1 MRQKK
6 NNKGKIHD
14 DNNNTREQKK
24 KVVRKWRPR
33 ANLLTGGAWLAAL
46 AGVLMPRRNVGWL
59 GGSRVEG
66 PPDFTWSQL
75 AGLDG
80 QHVNACAIVDHSWR
94 VSKTNSRKAIRELLI
109 GSTEGAEDYLT

>member
-1 MRQKK
+1 VRQKK

-80 QHVNACAIVDHSWR
+80 QHVNVFAIVDHSWSQQDNFQKKR
-94 VSKTNSRKAIRELLI
+94 FVNFESNRPKALI
-109 GSTEGAEDYLT
+109 TT